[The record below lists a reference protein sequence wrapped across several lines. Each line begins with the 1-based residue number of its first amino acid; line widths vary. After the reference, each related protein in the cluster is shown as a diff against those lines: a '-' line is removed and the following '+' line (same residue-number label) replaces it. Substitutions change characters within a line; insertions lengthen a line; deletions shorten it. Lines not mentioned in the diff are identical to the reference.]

1 MKSKPA
7 LILFIKNPAPGR
19 VKTRLAKKLGDEKAL
34 SVYLQLLERV
44 REAATL
50 TDADRIVAY
59 SDFIPESDEWD
70 PALFHKSLQSGQDL
84 GQRMFRA
91 LASALENHPSAILA
105 GGDIPQLSP
114 EILTEGIRQLLRH
127 DLVIGPASDG
137 GYYLIG
143 MKCPEPR
150 LFEGIAWSTGS
161 VCKQT
166 LAKARQ
172 LRLSAHILPT
182 LHDVDEAED
191 WEKVK
196 HLFGV

>member
-1 MKSKPA
+1 LKSKPA
-7 LILFIKNPAPGR
+7 LILFIKNPVKGR
-19 VKTRLAKKLGDEKAL
+19 VKTRLAKKLGDEQAL
-34 SVYLQLLERV
+34 AVYLLLLQHTR
-44 REAATL
+44 AAAIQ
-50 TDADRIVAY
+50 TDAARIIAY

-70 PALFHKSLQSGQDL
+70 PALFLKSLQSGQDL
-84 GQRMFRA
+84 GQRMFQA
-91 LASALENHPSAILA
+91 LASALESHPATILA

-114 EILTEGIRQLLRH
+114 EILTEGIRQLQRH

-143 MKCPEPR
+143 MKRPEPR
-150 LFEGIAWSTGS
+150 LFEGIAWSTPS
-161 VCKQT
+161 VFQQT
-166 LAKARQ
+166 LAKARA

-196 HLFGV
+196 HLFEV

>member
-1 MKSKPA
+1 M
-7 LILFIKNPAPGR
+7 
-19 VKTRLAKKLGDEKAL
+19 KTRLAKKLGGEQAL
-34 SVYLQLLERV
+34 AIYLLLLQHTR
-44 REAATL
+44 AAAIQ
-50 TDADRIVAY
+50 TDAARIVAY

-70 PALFHKSLQSGQDL
+70 PALFYKKLQSGQDL
-84 GQRMFRA
+84 GQRMFQA
-91 LASALENHPSAILA
+91 LASALKNHPAAILA

-114 EILTEGIRQLLRH
+114 EILTEGIQQLQGH

-143 MKCPEPR
+143 MKRPEPR
-150 LFEGIAWSTGS
+150 LFEGIAWSTDS
-161 VCKQT
+161 VCRQT
-166 LAKARQ
+166 LAKARA

-196 HLFGV
+196 YLFEV

>member
-7 LILFIKNPAPGR
+7 LILFIKNPVLGR
-19 VKTRLAKKLGDEKAL
+19 VKTRLAKKLGDEQAL
-34 SVYLQLLERV
+34 TIYRLLLQHTL
-44 REAATL
+44 AAAIQ
-50 TDADRIVAY
+50 TDAARIVAY

-70 PALFHKSLQSGQDL
+70 PSLFLKSLQSGQDL
-84 GQRMFRA
+84 GQRMFQA
-91 LASALENHPSAILA
+91 LASALASHPAAILA

-114 EILTEGIRQLLRH
+114 GILTEGIQALQRH

-143 MKCPEPR
+143 MKQPEPR
-150 LFEGIAWSTGS
+150 LFEGIAWSTAS
-161 VCKQT
+161 VCRQT
-166 LAKARQ
+166 LAKARE

>member
-1 MKSKPA
+1 MISKPA
-7 LILFIKNPAPGR
+7 LILFIKNPVPGR
-19 VKTRLAKKLGDEKAL
+19 VKTRLAKKLGDEQAL
-34 SVYLQLLERV
+34 AIYRLLLQHTR
-44 REAATL
+44 AAAAR
-50 TDADRIVAY
+50 TDAARIVAY

-70 PALFHKSLQSGQDL
+70 PGLFLKSLQSGQDL

-91 LASALENHPSAILA
+91 LASALESHPAAILA

-114 EILTEGIRQLLRH
+114 EILTEGIQQLQRH

-143 MKCPEPR
+143 MKRAEPR
-150 LFEGIAWSTGS
+150 LFEGIAWSGPR
-161 VCKQT
+161 VLEQT
-166 LAKARQ
+166 LEKARE
-172 LRLSAHILPT
+172 LRLSTHILPT

-196 HLFGV
+196 HLFET